1 MHTNKPQFSKF
12 SFGSCF
18 ESPFSRGK
26 NETPG
31 TTTATASSSRATT
44 SSKRQ
49 PRNCEHARL
58 GVVCEPVKLN
68 VYDILKIN
76 EYSSYIGLGVFHSG
90 IELYGSEFA
99 YGGHQFPFTGIFEM
113 VPRDYADLGANF
125 RFRQTIPLG
134 CTQFTCHQVYQI
146 VEELGQRFTGSSYHL
161 IHNNCNHFCDYM
173 AQFLCGRGIPSWVN
187 RLATIT
193 GYVPFLQRFL
203 PRDWLTPRATL
214 QESVTIMNNSNSTSY
229 ANVIN
234 KEKWIEVSNG

>member
-234 KEKWIEVSNG
+234 KEK